1 MNRSVGTALNPGRRL
16 VYLIV
21 VAAALAGLIWAVS
34 GLGGVDQNGATA
46 GSAAREGHA
55 GSAAAIPD
63 GEPAG
68 PLVSVPTA
76 DAEAGFDIVSAP
88 AQDLPQGYAF
98 DGTWVAP
105 DQSHVR
111 LHFAGPEG
119 DIVLI
124 EMPSDESPR
133 EPNGLEFPTSVGGH
147 PALGVKG
154 DVPPDPTGPV
164 SQLIWW
170 ADGMYFD
177 LYGPVSYAEIEAMA
191 TSVASSSASGASTVP
206 G

>member
-1 MNRSVGTALNPGRRL
+1 MNRSVGTSLNPGRRL
-16 VYLIV
+16 VYLVI

-34 GLGGVDQNGATA
+34 RVGSGVNSGTTA
-46 GSAAREGHA
+46 GPVARGGHVGSTA
-55 GSAAAIPD
+55 GIPD
-63 GEPAG
+63 GEPTG
-68 PLVSVPTA
+68 PLVSVAKA
-76 DAEAGFDIVSAP
+76 DTEAGFDVEAAP
-88 AQDLPQGYAF
+88 AQGLPQGYAYK
-98 DGTWVAP
+98 GTWVAP

-124 EMPSDESPR
+124 EMRSDEGPR
-133 EPNGLEFPTSVGGH
+133 EPNGLEFSTSVAGH

-154 DVPPDPTGPV
+154 DVPSDSTGPV

-177 LYGPVSYAEIEAMA
+177 LYGPVPYAEIEAMA
-191 TSVASSSASGASTVP
+191 KSVASSPGAEASTASG
-206 G
+206 